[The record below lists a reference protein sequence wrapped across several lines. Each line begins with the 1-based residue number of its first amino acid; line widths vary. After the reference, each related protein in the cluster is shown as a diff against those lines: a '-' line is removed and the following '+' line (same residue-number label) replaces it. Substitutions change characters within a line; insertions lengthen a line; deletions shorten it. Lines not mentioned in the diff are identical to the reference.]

1 MKINVQSVNFNADKK
16 LIAFIQKRMD
26 KLDNYYDRIIHSD
39 IYLKVEN
46 TSAKENKI
54 VEIKVRVPGDEFVVK
69 KQCKTFE
76 EAIDNA
82 ASSSERILLRLKK
95 KTRTYI

>member
-1 MKINVQSVNFNADKK
+1 MKVNLQSVNFNADKK
-16 LIAFIQKRMD
+16 LKEFIQKRME
-26 KLDNYYDRIIHSD
+26 KLDNYYDKIIYSD

-46 TSAKENKI
+46 TSAKENKV
-54 VEIKVRVPGDEFVVK
+54 VEVKVRVPGDEFIVK

-82 ASSSERILLRLKK
+82 ASSSERVLLKIKK
-95 KTRTYI
+95 KTRSYI